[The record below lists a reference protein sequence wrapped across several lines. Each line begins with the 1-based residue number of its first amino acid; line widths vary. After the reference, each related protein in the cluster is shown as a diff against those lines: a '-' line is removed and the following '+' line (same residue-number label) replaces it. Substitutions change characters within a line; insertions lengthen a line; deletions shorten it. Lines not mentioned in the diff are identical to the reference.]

1 MKLGQISFINFAS
14 QIASSIFGFLAT
26 IYLARTLGAG
36 VLGTYFLVVAIV
48 IWLKVIL
55 FGGVQSALTKRLSE
69 GGESGSYVTAGIGLF
84 LGIYA
89 VLLVGLFLARDLV
102 TAYIGQPVALPI
114 AVVLLGSL
122 LLMFVSGAL
131 QGQHRVHI
139 SGALTPVDTFSRSA
153 LQIGVVVLGFGL
165 YGLLAGYALAAAIA
179 GVVGAVFITWTVDLP
194 SRRHLSSLF
203 DYARYSWLGRLSSR
217 TFSSMDTLVL
227 GVFVAPDLIGV
238 YEISWNLASL
248 LAIFSLAIQQTLF
261 PEISSVAEDD
271 EHDRIASLLDD
282 AFAYAGLFL
291 IPGLVGSALI
301 GDFVLRIYGPEFG
314 VGHAVLVILVGSR
327 LAYAYGEQFLNA
339 LNGLDRPDLSF
350 RINAVFF
357 VTNITLNVALVSV
370 YGWMGAAVATAVSA
384 LVTLVIGYRVLDRFI
399 AVSFPLREVGTQ
411 VLAAVPMA
419 AVVGA
424 GRLFLEPSELAAVA
438 LVAVGAMTY
447 FAALLLL
454 SGRFRTTVVR
464 NLPTGYGGS

>member
-14 QIASSIFGFLAT
+14 QIASSVFGFLAT

-36 VLGTYFLVVAIV
+36 VLGTYFLVVALV
-48 IWLKVIL
+48 IWLKVIA

-69 GGESGSYVTAGIGLF
+69 GGDSGAYVTAGMGLF
-84 LGIYA
+84 LGVYA
-89 VLLVGLFLARDLV
+89 VLLVGLFLARDLLA
-102 TAYIGQPVALPI
+102 AYIGRPVALPI
-114 AVVLLGSL
+114 AVVLFATL

-139 SGALTPVDTFSRSA
+139 SGALEPVDTFSRST
-153 LQIGVVVLGFGL
+153 LQIAAVVIGFGL
-165 YGLLAGYALAAAIA
+165 YGLLAGYAIA
-179 GVVGAVFITWTVDLP
+179 SAVAGLVGAIFVTWKVGLP
-194 SRRHLSSLF
+194 GRRHLWSLF

-248 LAIFSLAIQQTLF
+248 LAVFSLAIQQTLF
-261 PEISSVAEDD
+261 PEISSVAADD
-271 EHDRIASLLDD
+271 ERDRIVNLLDD

-314 VGHAVLVILVGSR
+314 VGHVVLVILVGSR

-350 RINAVFF
+350 RINGIFF
-357 VTNITLNVALVSV
+357 VTNITLNVVLVSA
-370 YGWMGAAVATAVSA
+370 YGWVGAAVATAVSA

-399 AVSFPLREVGTQ
+399 TISFPYREVGTQ
-411 VLAAVPMA
+411 MLATVPMA
-419 AVVGA
+419 AAVGA
-424 GRLFLEPSELAAVA
+424 GRLVLEPSALAALT
-438 LVAVGAMTY
+438 LVTLGAATY
-447 FAALLLL
+447 FAALFLL
-454 SGRFRTTVVR
+454 SGRFRATVIR

>member
-14 QIASSIFGFLAT
+14 QIASSVFGFIAT

-48 IWLKVIL
+48 IWAKVVM

-69 GGESGSYVTAGIGLF
+69 GEEPGAYLAAGTGLF
-84 LGIYA
+84 LGLYA
-89 VLLVGLFLARDLV
+89 VLLVGLFLGRDLV
-102 TAYIGQPVALPI
+102 NAYIGRAVALPI
-114 AVVLLGSL
+114 AVVLLATVL
-122 LLMFVSGAL
+122 FMFVSGAL

-139 SGALTPVDTFSRSA
+139 SGALQPVDTFSRSA
-153 LQIGVVVLGFGL
+153 LQITAVLLGFGL
-165 YGLLAGYALAAAIA
+165 IGLLTSYALASVIA
-179 GVVGAVFITWTVDLP
+179 GVVGAVFVTWKWDRP
-194 SRRHLSSLF
+194 ARRHVWSLF

-261 PEISSVAEDD
+261 PEISSVANDD
-271 EHDRIASLLDD
+271 RDRVVSLLDD

-291 IPGLVGSALI
+291 IPGLIGSVLI
-301 GDFVLRIYGPEFG
+301 GDFVLRIYGSEFS
-314 VGHAVLVILVGSR
+314 VGHTVLVILVASR

-339 LNGLDRPDLSF
+339 LNGLDRPDLAF

-357 VTNITLNVALVSV
+357 VTNISLNFALVSV
-370 YGWMGAAVATAVSA
+370 YGWVGAAVATAVSA
-384 LVTLVIGYRVLDRFI
+384 LVTVAIGYRVLTRFI
-399 AVSFPLREVGTQ
+399 TVSFPIREVSIQ
-411 VLAAVPMA
+411 VLAAGPMA
-419 AVVGA
+419 VMVGS
-424 GRLFLEPSELAAVA
+424 GRLFLEPSEVTAVI
-438 LVAVGAMTY
+438 LVAVGAVTY
-447 FAALLLL
+447 FASLFLL

-464 NLPTGYGGS
+464 NLPIEYGGS